1 MEIKMQKGIN
11 VRNILSLAFIFFSFS
26 LSFSQQKIEGKYE
39 LNIKLNEFNEKY
51 TFNKAGVFKYE
62 KFGDLGLISFG
73 KGNYFIK
80 NDSLILNY
88 NLTELKKES
97 YYKSEKYYNHKD
109 SIQVKINVYNFD
121 KQPIVNSVIYAFP
134 KNNSTES
141 NKDGE
146 AFLKFKK
153 QEGNNKIELHIDG
166 EFLAKQVICI
176 NSDAN
181 YVIDAFMNKNE
192 IIGLEHPKA
201 IKNQIKKFNIIEFKE
216 NEMKLNYKKQYITL
230 IKEYK

>member
-1 MEIKMQKGIN
+1 MQKGIN

-26 LSFSQQKIEGKYE
+26 LGFSQKKIEGKYK
-39 LNIKLNEFNEKY
+39 LNLKLNEFYEKY
-51 TFNKAGVFKYE
+51 TFNKVGVFKYE
-62 KFGDLGLISFG
+62 NSGDLGLISFG
-73 KGNYFIK
+73 NGNYFIK

-97 YYKSEKYYNHKD
+97 YYKSKKYYNDKD

-121 KQPIVNSVIYAFP
+121 NQPIVNSIIYAFP
-134 KNNSTES
+134 KNKSTES
-141 NKDGE
+141 NKNGE
-146 AFLKFKK
+146 AFLKFNK

-166 EFLAKQVICI
+166 EFLAKQVIYI

-192 IIGLEHPKA
+192 IIGFDHPKA
-201 IKNQIKKFNIIEFKE
+201 IMNQIKKFKIIEIKE
-216 NEMKLNYKKQYITL
+216 KEIKLNYNKQYITL
-230 IKEYK
+230 IKE